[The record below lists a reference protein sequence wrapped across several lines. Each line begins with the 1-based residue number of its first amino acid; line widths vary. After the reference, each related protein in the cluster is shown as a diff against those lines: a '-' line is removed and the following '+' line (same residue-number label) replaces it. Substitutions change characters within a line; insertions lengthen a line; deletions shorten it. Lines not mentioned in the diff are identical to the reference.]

1 MHLGSILFYLMIF
14 AFVAMLS
21 GLRRSTPPSNWPRRG
36 WPQEPGRP
44 PERPAQRPPEW
55 MAPAPR
61 RVQDDFE
68 GEFDSGA
75 PRGGFDSGLP
85 ADEGMQ
91 GATDLEGLQGEQDLE
106 GRQGADDPEGRSLM
120 DTGPALAPAAEA
132 EATGPA
138 VARVAED
145 WALSQ
150 EDLARG
156 VVLAEV
162 LGPCRAR
169 RSRRR
174 LN

>member
-1 MHLGSILFYLMIF
+1 MGSILFYLMIF

-44 PERPAQRPPEW
+44 LVRPAQWPPEW
-55 MAPAPR
+55 TAPAPSPA
-61 RVQDDFE
+61 QEDSEGDFY
-68 GEFDSGA
+68 SGA
-75 PRGGFDSGLP
+75 PTGGSSRSLP
-85 ADEGMQ
+85 ANESMQ
-91 GATDLEGLQGEQDLE
+91 GADDLEGLQGEQDLE

-132 EATGPA
+132 ETA
-138 VARVAED
+138 VVRVGGD
-145 WALSQ
+145 WALNQ
-150 EDLARG
+150 EDLVRG

-169 RSRRR
+169 RSQRR

>member
-1 MHLGSILFYLMIF
+1 MGSILFYLMIF

-36 WPQEPGRP
+36 WPEEPGRP
-44 PERPAQRPPEW
+44 PVRPAQRPPEW
-55 MAPAPR
+55 AVPVPR
-61 RVQDDFE
+61 RVEDDSA
-68 GEFDSGA
+68 GEFDGGA
-75 PRGGFDSGLP
+75 PTGGFDPGLP

-91 GATDLEGLQGEQDLE
+91 GATDLE

-120 DTGPALAPAAEA
+120 DTGPALTPAAEA
-132 EATGPA
+132 EATEPA
-138 VARVAED
+138 VARVGGD

-169 RSRRR
+169 RTRPR